1 MDKQAVPQ
9 DRMTSPRY
17 IDPQR
22 KANDIIPLQVEFITL
37 CEKSFRDTMIT
48 TIAL

>member
-1 MDKQAVPQ
+1 MDKEAIPQ

-22 KANDIIPLQVEFITL
+22 KENDIIPLQAEFITI
-37 CEKSFRDTMIT
+37 CEKSFRDKMMM